1 MAENTKPYTEQAN
14 IFCQLAGSPIY
25 VLELLRTDKAF
36 RGYTVEDWAVVR
48 QGHNIVLS
56 LHISTAANVRGVAT
70 DIKRA
75 LHPRV
80 RAYEASTSL

>member
-1 MAENTKPYTEQAN
+1 MTENTKPYTEQAN
-14 IFCQLAGSPIY
+14 IFCQLASSPIY

-56 LHISTAANVRGVAT
+56 LHVSTAANVRGVAT

-75 LHPRV
+75 VHPRV
-80 RAYEASTSL
+80 RHYEAKLAV